1 MANDANGQPGQTQ
14 QQHRI
19 GADGSVAP
27 STLGK
32 RQVRELATG
41 EVSWRHY
48 IDAKEL
54 VASGQYELVSEIDRT
69 SDGTATP

>member
-1 MANDANGQPGQTQ
+1 MANDADGHPGQTQ

-32 RQVRELATG
+32 RQVREVATG
-41 EVSWRHY
+41 ALSWRY
-48 IDAKEL
+48 PVDAREL
-54 VASGQYELVSEIDRT
+54 VASGEYEIVSDVDRT
-69 SDGTATP
+69 SDGTGTA